1 MIFIVNGSKL
11 CLVIELTIMSYLCQ
25 VQWPY
30 ELALYNLSCPNMKG
44 YQEGDITVNNA
55 GGESS
60 YSSTKHYLTST
71 KTPLLTNIMFLLRQ
85 FNEKM
90 LVCTLR
96 RPLGL
101 FMGLKFWL

>member
-11 CLVIELTIMSYLCQ
+11 CIVIELTIMSYLCQ

-60 YSSTKHYLTST
+60 YSSTKHYLIST
-71 KTPLLTNIMFLLRQ
+71 KTPILTNVINLLNKLNKKR
-85 FNEKM
+85 
-90 LVCTLR
+90 LVFTLR
-96 RPLGL
+96 RRLGL
-101 FMGLKFWL
+101 FIGLKFWL

>member
-11 CLVIELTIMSYLCQ
+11 CILIELTIMSYLCQ

-71 KTPLLTNIMFLLRQ
+71 KTPILTNFMNLQ
-85 FNEKM
+85 NKFNKNTQGF
-90 LVCTLR
+90 TLR
-96 RPLGL
+96 
-101 FMGLKFWL
+101 